1 MSVIMQAKQQV
12 KIAVMGYNA
21 DSVKY
26 AKYYAEHPAI
36 QLAGICDPR
45 DDEAEE
51 WSEHVQTTVF
61 HNLPELLAE
70 QKPDILHLALPVM
83 EHLPDL
89 YIAAEAGVHMI
100 CEKPM
105 GLSATDMKQ
114 LAAICRQH
122 SVQIIPSHEALFRP
136 EYSDLARQV
145 RAGVIGS
152 PGVVHVR
159 RMMTGE
165 EAYGNP
171 LPSSTA
177 HRIEPMMTL
186 FIEEIEFMSY
196 LLGEVESVFAQH
208 IRKERTEYAL
218 LTLKY
223 ECGTIVNMEGIL
235 GYPSPAT
242 SEFEMAGNQGIVR
255 SRPKMSASVE
265 IRRGNSPSAKYVITD
280 SAHPKHRSE
289 FRLVSPAFE
298 DAIDG
303 YIRSVLNMAAHK
315 TEPIISLEAS
325 WKTAVVIQAAAYS
338 ASNGQA
344 VTMRSFRLTDGWWR
358 DA

>member
-12 KIAVMGYNA
+12 KIAVMGYKA
-21 DSVKY
+21 GSVKY

-36 QLAGICDPR
+36 QLSGICDPR
-45 DDEAEE
+45 EE
-51 WSEHVQTTVF
+51 WAEHIQTIVYRS
-61 HNLPELLAE
+61 LPELLAE
-70 QKPDILHLALPVM
+70 QKPDILHLALPVK

-89 YIAAEAGVHMI
+89 YIAAEAGAHVV
-100 CEKPM
+100 CEKPF
-105 GLSATDMKQ
+105 GLSATDLKQ

-122 SVQIIPSHEALFRP
+122 SVQIIPSQEALFRP

-145 RAGVIGS
+145 RAGVIGR

-165 EAYGNP
+165 EAYGSR
-171 LPSSTA
+171 LPFSTD
-177 HRIEPMMTL
+177 HRIEPIMTL
-186 FIEEIEFMSY
+186 FIDEIEFMSY

-208 IRKERTEYAL
+208 IRKEGTEYAL

-255 SRPKMSASVE
+255 SSPKMSASVE
-265 IRRGNSPSAKYVITD
+265 ISRGG
-280 SAHPKHRSE
+280 SE
-289 FRLVSPAFE
+289 FSLVSPAFE

-303 YIRSVLNMAAHK
+303 FIRSVLNIAAHK
-315 TEPIISLEAS
+315 TEPVISLEAS